1 TTQSTMS
8 KRKRNSEPTLQDQ
21 LTKSQDELFRAL
33 KAAKGFERQR
43 LSKRLHEAGIT
54 PDKQERLEREVAVLK
69 SLELHQTAR
78 AHLFSS
84 LLKVKAIAAS
94 TDLPDE
100 IRTGV
105 PRPELSEEER
115 SALHNVTSGL
125 YNRKPVKDVVDRA
138 VGSVCKLLGVPVP
151 SKGKQGKSDRRGD
164 AEDQPADRISH
175 EAEDEVS
182 LPPESGDG
190 VGEEDPGEVTDFEG
204 FSDDGGPD
212 PEVAD
217 DASDSE
223 GEDADVEEGDF
234 AEYGHLLGSSSEDED
249 VEFNDKRYDQFRGR
263 EKVNLDDISVSGSD
277 ADVEVG
283 EESEDDEEDE
293 EQEEEEQEA
302 ESDQS
307 SSPPPPAKKTKRS
320 KDPGPIRDSTFLPS
334 LMGGYMSGSESAS
347 DVDVEA
353 PKKRRGQR
361 ARQAIWEKKF
371 GAKAKHLQQQ
381 KRKGGRD
388 DGWDMRRGAVDGDDQ
403 GRRTPWKKGVSNPF
417 LNKGRG
423 DGDGSGFQPKP
434 QPPKPTKR
442 DDEGVLHPSWEAA
455 KKAKDAQKAIAFSG
469 AKIVFD

>member
-1 TTQSTMS
+1 MS

-21 LTKSQDELFRAL
+21 LTKSQDDLFKAL

-105 PRPELSEEER
+105 PKPELSEEER

-138 VGSVCKLLGVPVP
+138 VESVCKLLKVPVP
-151 SKGKQGKSDRRGD
+151 AKGKQGKKDKRKD
-164 AEDQPADRISH
+164 TEDQPADRISQK
-175 EAEDEVS
+175 AEDEVS
-182 LPPESGDG
+182 LPPESGDEVDG
-190 VGEEDPGEVTDFEG
+190 VADKVTDFEG
-204 FSDDGGPD
+204 FSDDGKPG

-217 DASDSE
+217 DDSVSE
-223 GEDADVEEGDF
+223 GEEGDDEEGEF
-234 AEYGHLLGSSSEDED
+234 AEYDGLLGSSSEDED
-249 VEFNDKRYDQFRGR
+249 EEFNDKRYDQFRGR

-293 EQEEEEQEA
+293 EQEEEQDP
-302 ESDQS
+302 ESEQS

-371 GAKAKHLQQQ
+371 GAKAKHLQRE

-388 DGWDMRRGAVDGDDQ
+388 AGWDMRRGAVDGDDQ

>member
-1 TTQSTMS
+1 MS

-21 LTKSQDELFRAL
+21 LTKSQDDLFRAL

-138 VGSVCKLLGVPVP
+138 IG
-151 SKGKQGKSDRRGD
+151 RGD

-182 LPPESGDG
+182 LPPERGDG
-190 VGEEDPGEVTDFEG
+190 AGEEDPDEATDFEG
-204 FSDDGGPD
+204 FSDDGEPGS
-212 PEVAD
+212 EVAGG
-217 DASDSE
+217 ASDSE
-223 GEDADVEEGDF
+223 GEDGDVEEGDF
-234 AEYGHLLGSSSEDED
+234 AEYSHLLGSSSEDED
-249 VEFNDKRYDQFRGR
+249 AEFDDKRYDQFRGR

-302 ESDQS
+302 ESNQS
-307 SSPPPPAKKTKRS
+307 SSPPPPTKKTKRS

-371 GAKAKHLQQQ
+371 GAKAKHLQRE

-423 DGDGSGFQPKP
+423 DGDGSSFQPKP